1 MWDNILGHTRQKE
14 FLERYLKAQ
23 ERPHALLF
31 VGAEGLGKK
40 QLALAFAKALLC
52 ASHTGSDHCEA
63 CRLMNLEDGNLSHP
77 DFLLVQR
84 EQDEKTGR
92 YKDISKE
99 QIADLNTKSAF
110 APVMS
115 DTKVCIVED
124 IDRMS
129 VVAANSFLKLLEEPP
144 VGWVLVLLATDE
156 NKLLSTIMS
165 RVVCLRFQPVPV
177 ENVAKLVEMRGVE
190 PTQAAVLAR
199 ISEGSVGTALSLAE
213 QNVLELRQQA
223 VAFLEALPL
232 NMPLNYLAGRAWQ
245 QKNFERPEALLL
257 VKMLQLLVRDLI
269 MCKLSLED
277 KVYNCDLQ
285 GELAAAA
292 NNWQLD
298 ALKRALQHIQEAYAA
313 LENSVGVRLVLEAM
327 ALKIDQAYKE

>member
-1 MWDNILGHTRQKE
+1 MWDNILGHARQKE
-14 FLERYLKAQ
+14 FLKHYIEAQ

-92 YKDISKE
+92 YKDISKD
-99 QIADLNTKSAF
+99 QIADLISKSAF

-115 DTKVCIVED
+115 DTKVCIIED
-124 IDRMS
+124 VDRMS
-129 VVAANSFLKLLEEPP
+129 LVAANSFLKLLEEPP
-144 VGWVLVLLATDE
+144 AGWVMVLLATDE

-177 ENVAKLVEMRGVE
+177 GNVAKLVEMRGVE
-190 PTQAAVLAR
+190 PMQAEVLAR
-199 ISEGSVGTALSLAE
+199 ISEGSVGAALSLAE

-257 VKMLQLLVRDLI
+257 VKMLQLFVRDLI

-277 KVYNCDLQ
+277 KIYNCDLQ

-292 NNWQLD
+292 KNWQLG
-298 ALKRALQHIQEAYAA
+298 ALKKALQHIQEAYAA
-313 LENSVGVRLVLEAM
+313 LENSVGVRPVLEAM
-327 ALKIDQAYKE
+327 ALKIDLAYKE

>member
-1 MWDNILGHTRQKE
+1 MWDNILGHAKQKE
-14 FLERYLKAQ
+14 FLQRYLKAQ

-52 ASHTGSDHCEA
+52 SSHTGIDHCEA

-77 DFLLVQR
+77 DFLVVQR

-99 QIADLNTKSAF
+99 QIGDLISKTAF

-115 DTKVCIVED
+115 DTKVCIIED
-124 IDRMS
+124 ADRMS
-129 VVAANSFLKLLEEPP
+129 LVAANSFLKLLEEPP
-144 VGWVLVLLATDE
+144 VGWVMVLLATDE

-177 ENVAKLVEMRGVE
+177 EQVARLLESRGVE
-190 PTQAAVLAR
+190 PSQAAVLSR
-199 ISEGSVGTALSLAE
+199 ISEGSVGAALNLAE
-213 QNVLELRQQA
+213 QNILELRQQG

-232 NMPLNYLAGRAWQ
+232 RMPLNYLAGRAWQ
-245 QKNFERPEALLL
+245 QKGFERPEAILL
-257 VKMLQLLVRDLI
+257 VRMLQLLVRDLI
-269 MCKLSLED
+269 MCKLSLD
-277 KVYNCDLQ
+277 NKLYNCD
-285 GELAAAA
+285 
-292 NNWQLD
+292 
-298 ALKRALQHIQEAYAA
+298 
-313 LENSVGVRLVLEAM
+313 
-327 ALKIDQAYKE
+327 

>member
-1 MWDNILGHTRQKE
+1 MWDNILGHAKQKE
-14 FLERYLKAQ
+14 FLQRYLKAQ

-52 ASHTGSDHCEA
+52 SSHTGIDHCEA

-77 DFLLVQR
+77 DFLVVQR

-99 QIADLNTKSAF
+99 QIGDLISKTAF

-115 DTKVCIVED
+115 DTKVCIIED
-124 IDRMS
+124 VDRMS
-129 VVAANSFLKLLEEPP
+129 LVAANSFLKLLEEPP
-144 VGWVLVLLATDE
+144 AGWVMVLLATDE

-177 ENVAKLVEMRGVE
+177 EQVARLLESRGVE
-190 PTQAAVLAR
+190 PSQAAVLSR
-199 ISEGSVGTALSLAE
+199 ISEGSVGAALNLAE
-213 QNVLELRQQA
+213 QNILELRQQG

-232 NMPLNYLAGRAWQ
+232 RMPLNYLAGRAWQ
-245 QKNFERPEALLL
+245 QKGFERPEAILL
-257 VKMLQLLVRDLI
+257 VRMLQLLVRDLI
-269 MCKLSLED
+269 MCKLSLD
-277 KVYNCDLQ
+277 NKIYNCDLQ
-285 GELAAAA
+285 GELLELAK
-292 NNWQLD
+292 NWQLS
-298 ALKRALQHIQEAYAA
+298 ALKAALRHIQEAYAA
-313 LENSVGVRLVLEAM
+313 LENSVGVRLALEAM
-327 ALKIDQAYKE
+327 ALKIDQVYKE

>member
-1 MWDNILGHTRQKE
+1 MWDNILGHAKQKE
-14 FLERYLKAQ
+14 FLQRYLRAQ

-52 ASHTGSDHCEA
+52 SSHTGIDHCEA

-77 DFLLVQR
+77 DFLVVQR

-99 QIADLNTKSAF
+99 QIGDLISKTAF

-115 DTKVCIVED
+115 DTKVCIIED
-124 IDRMS
+124 ADRMS
-129 VVAANSFLKLLEEPP
+129 LVAANSFLKLLEEPP
-144 VGWVLVLLATDE
+144 AGWVMVLLATDE

-177 ENVAKLVEMRGVE
+177 EQVARLLESRGVE
-190 PTQAAVLAR
+190 PSQAAVLSR
-199 ISEGSVGTALSLAE
+199 ISEGSVGAALNLAE
-213 QNVLELRQQA
+213 QNILELRQQG

-232 NMPLNYLAGRAWQ
+232 RMPLNYLAGRAWQ
-245 QKNFERPEALLL
+245 QKGFERPEAILL
-257 VKMLQLLVRDLI
+257 VRMLQLLVRDLI
-269 MCKLSLED
+269 MCKLSLD
-277 KVYNCDLQ
+277 NKLYNCD
-285 GELAAAA
+285 
-292 NNWQLD
+292 
-298 ALKRALQHIQEAYAA
+298 
-313 LENSVGVRLVLEAM
+313 
-327 ALKIDQAYKE
+327 

>member
-14 FLERYLKAQ
+14 FLERYLAAQ

-99 QIADLNTKSAF
+99 QVADLISKSAF

-115 DTKVCIVED
+115 TTKVCIIED
-124 IDRMS
+124 VDRMS
-129 VVAANSFLKLLEEPP
+129 LVAANSFLKLLEEPP
-144 VGWVLVLLATDE
+144 VGWVMVLLATDE
-156 NKLLSTIMS
+156 NKLLSTIIS
-165 RVVCLRFQPVPV
+165 RVVCLRFQPVQV
-177 ENVAKLVEMRGVE
+177 EQVQSFLEAKGVK
-190 PTQAAVLAR
+190 PAQAEVLAR
-199 ISEGSVGTALSLAE
+199 ISEGSVGAALGLAE
-213 QNVLELRQQA
+213 QNAWELRQQA

-232 NMPLNYLAGRAWQ
+232 NMPLNYLAGRVWQ
-245 QKNFERPEALLL
+245 QKNFERPESLLF

-269 MCKLSLED
+269 MCRLNLEHRI
-277 KVYNCDLQ
+277 YNCDLQ
-285 GELAAAA
+285 GELLELARA
-292 NNWQLD
+292 WQLA
-298 ALKRALQHIQEAYAA
+298 ALKAALQHIQEAYTA

>member
-99 QIADLNTKSAF
+99 QIADLITKSAF

>member
-99 QIADLNTKSAF
+99 QIADLITKSAF

-292 NNWQLD
+292 KNWQLR
-298 ALKRALQHIQEAYAA
+298 ALKKALQYIQEAYAA

>member
-1 MWDNILGHTRQKE
+1 MWDNILGHKSQKD
-14 FLERYLKAQ
+14 FLERYLLAQ

-99 QIADLNTKSAF
+99 QIADLISKSAF

-115 DTKVCIVED
+115 ATKVCIIED
-124 IDRMS
+124 VDRMS
-129 VVAANSFLKLLEEPP
+129 LVAANSFLKLLEEPP
-144 VGWVLVLLATDE
+144 VGWVMVLLATDE

-165 RVVCLRFQPVPV
+165 RVVCLRFNPVPTEQV
-177 ENVAKLVEMRGVE
+177 VALLKQRGVE
-190 PTQAAVLAR
+190 PMQAAVLAR

-257 VKMLQLLVRDLI
+257 VKMLQLFVRDLI

-277 KVYNCDLQ
+277 RIYNFDLQ

-292 NNWQLD
+292 KNWQLG
-298 ALKRALQHIQEAYAA
+298 ALKKALQYIQEAYAA
-313 LENSVGVRLVLEAM
+313 LENSVGVRLVLESM

>member
-1 MWDNILGHTRQKE
+1 MWDNILGHKSQKE
-14 FLERYLKAQ
+14 FLERYLLAR

-84 EQDEKTGR
+84 EQDEKTSR

-99 QIADLNTKSAF
+99 QIADLITKSAF

-115 DTKVCIVED
+115 DTKVCIIED

-165 RVVCLRFQPVPV
+165 RVVCLRFQPVAV
-177 ENVAKLVEMRGVE
+177 ESVQHLLEMRGVE

-277 KVYNCDLQ
+277 KIYNCDLQ

-292 NNWQLD
+292 KNWQLG
-298 ALKRALQHIQEAYAA
+298 ALKKALQYIQEAYAA
-313 LENSVGVRLVLEAM
+313 LENSVGVRLVLESM
-327 ALKIDQAYKE
+327 ALRIDQAYKE

>member
-99 QIADLNTKSAF
+99 QIADLITKSAF

-298 ALKRALQHIQEAYAA
+298 ALKRALQYIQEAYAA
-313 LENSVGVRLVLEAM
+313 LENSVGVRLVLESM
-327 ALKIDQAYKE
+327 ALRIDQAYKE

>member
-1 MWDNILGHTRQKE
+1 MWDNILGHKSQKE
-14 FLERYLKAQ
+14 FLERYLLAQ

-99 QIADLNTKSAF
+99 QIADLITKSAF

-285 GELAAAA
+285 GELAATA
-292 NNWQLD
+292 NNWQLG
-298 ALKRALQHIQEAYAA
+298 ALKKALQYIQEAYAA

>member
-1 MWDNILGHTRQKE
+1 MWDNILGHKSQKE
-14 FLERYLKAQ
+14 FLERYLLAQ

-99 QIADLNTKSAF
+99 QIADLITKSAF

>member
-1 MWDNILGHTRQKE
+1 MWDNILGHAKQKE
-14 FLERYLKAQ
+14 FLQRYLKAQ

-52 ASHTGSDHCEA
+52 SSHTGIDHCEA

-77 DFLLVQR
+77 DFLVVQR

-99 QIADLNTKSAF
+99 QIGDLISKTAF

-115 DTKVCIVED
+115 DTKVCIIED
-124 IDRMS
+124 ADRMS
-129 VVAANSFLKLLEEPP
+129 LVAANSFLKLLEEPP
-144 VGWVLVLLATDE
+144 AGWVMVLLATDE

-177 ENVAKLVEMRGVE
+177 EQVARLLESRGVE
-190 PTQAAVLAR
+190 PSQAAVLSR
-199 ISEGSVGTALSLAE
+199 ISEGSVGAALNLAE
-213 QNVLELRQQA
+213 QNILELRQQG

-232 NMPLNYLAGRAWQ
+232 RMPLNYLAGRAWQ
-245 QKNFERPEALLL
+245 QKGFERPEAILL
-257 VKMLQLLVRDLI
+257 VRMLQLLVRDLI
-269 MCKLSLED
+269 MCKLGLD
-277 KVYNCDLQ
+277 NKIYNCDLQ
-285 GELAAAA
+285 GELLELAK
-292 NNWQLD
+292 NWQLS
-298 ALKRALQHIQEAYAA
+298 ALKAALQHIQEAYAA
-313 LENSVGVRLVLEAM
+313 LENSVGVRPVLEAM
-327 ALKIDQAYKE
+327 ALKIDLAYKE

>member
-1 MWDNILGHTRQKE
+1 MWDKILGHTRQKE

-92 YKDISKE
+92 YKDISKD
-99 QIADLNTKSAF
+99 QIADLISKSAF

-115 DTKVCIVED
+115 DTKVCIIED
-124 IDRMS
+124 VDRMS
-129 VVAANSFLKLLEEPP
+129 LIAANSFLKLLEEPP
-144 VGWVLVLLATDE
+144 VGWVMVLLATDE

-177 ENVAKLVEMRGVE
+177 GNVAKLVEMRGVE
-190 PTQAAVLAR
+190 PQRAEVLAR
-199 ISEGSVGTALSLAE
+199 ISEGSVGVALNLAE
-213 QNVLELRQQA
+213 QNALELRQQA

-257 VKMLQLLVRDLI
+257 VKMLQLLLRDLI
-269 MCKLSLED
+269 MCKLHLQD
-277 KVYNCDLQ
+277 KIYNCDLQ
-285 GELAAAA
+285 SELASLAEK
-292 NNWQLD
+292 WQLSS
-298 ALKRALQHIQEAYAA
+298 LKSALQDVQDAYAA

-327 ALKIDQAYKE
+327 ALKIDQVYKE

>member
-1 MWDNILGHTRQKE
+1 MWDNILGHKSQKE
-14 FLERYLKAQ
+14 FLERYLLAR

-99 QIADLNTKSAF
+99 QIADLITKSAF

-313 LENSVGVRLVLEAM
+313 LENSVGVRLVLESM

>member
-1 MWDNILGHTRQKE
+1 MWDNIVGHKSQKE
-14 FLERYLKAQ
+14 FLERYLLAQ

-99 QIADLNTKSAF
+99 QVADLISKSAF

-115 DTKVCIVED
+115 DTKVCVIED
-124 IDRMS
+124 VDRMS
-129 VVAANSFLKLLEEPP
+129 LVAANSFLKLLEESP
-144 VGWVLVLLATDE
+144 VGWVMVLLATDE

-165 RVVCLRFQPVPV
+165 RVVCLRFKPVPTEQV
-177 ENVAKLVEMRGVE
+177 VALLKQRGVE
-190 PTQAAVLAR
+190 PMQAAVLAR

-257 VKMLQLLVRDLI
+257 VKMLQLFVRDLI

-277 KVYNCDLQ
+277 KIYNCDLQ

-292 NNWQLD
+292 KNWQLG
-298 ALKRALQHIQEAYAA
+298 ALKKALQNIQEAYAA

-327 ALKIDQAYKE
+327 ALKIDLAYKE